1 MKEIAGIKMYT
12 VAEVSKMIGV
22 SQSNV
27 YRTIRSGKMG
37 ATKIGRTLM
46 VSEENL
52 KNFLNG
58 KP

>member
-12 VAEVSKMIGV
+12 AAEVSKMVGV
-22 SQSNV
+22 SLSNI
-27 YRTIRSGKMG
+27 YRQIKGGKMG
-37 ATKIGRTLM
+37 ATKIGRTFM

-58 KP
+58 KS

>member
-12 VAEVSKMIGV
+12 TPDIAKMIGV
-22 SQSNV
+22 SQSGV
-27 YRTIRSGKMG
+27 YRLIKSGKMG
-37 ATKIGRTLM
+37 ATKIGRTFM

-58 KP
+58 KS